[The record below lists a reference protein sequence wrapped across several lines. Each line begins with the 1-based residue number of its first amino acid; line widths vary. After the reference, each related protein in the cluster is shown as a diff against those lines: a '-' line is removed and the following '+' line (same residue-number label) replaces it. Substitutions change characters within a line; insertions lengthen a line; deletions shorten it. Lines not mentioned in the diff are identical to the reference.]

1 MIHRYYSAV
10 RLLEDV
16 RVGRTALAFSHRPVV
31 WFTSGISEVSRFSCM
46 EFPNVR
52 GVYDY
57 AGPTRTRA
65 IAPCRAAF
73 RFDDSVGVP
82 IAVFRSSIPSP
93 SVPLFTLHHAP
104 RDALRKTRG
113 RVDRYSLLVRLLHP
127 LLHAG
132 LSRRTVNYFYAV
144 GQLVLLWRFVST
156 TICS

>member
-1 MIHRYYSAV
+1 VWAV
-10 RLLEDV
+10 RPWPSPTGLLCGSLQASP
-16 RVGRTALAFSHRPVV
+16 RSPGSRAWSFRTCVGSTTTQDRP
-31 WFTSGISEVSRFSCM
+31 G
-46 EFPNVR
+46 
-52 GVYDY
+52 
-57 AGPTRTRA
+57 ARA

-144 GQLVLLWRFVST
+144 GQLVLLWRLFLRLFALDGAPKHQ
-156 TICS
+156 